1 MGDLKRKAAGI
12 GYTVLAWT
20 RDGVTWHRDHEPF
33 LNRNPIPG
41 TFDHAMSWGDE
52 QILVGNETYIYYA
65 GYERGHK
72 INRFNERHTGFARMP
87 RDRYV
92 SRDADLFEGRLI
104 TKPVILNGNSITVN
118 ANVFGEC
125 EVRLLDAKQR
135 PIPGY
140 DWVELTG
147 NSIAHTV
154 QWGKE
159 LVSIKGKPVRLEFKM
174 KKSQLFGFDLH

>member
-1 MGDLKRKAAGI
+1 MA
-12 GYTVLAWT
+12 
-20 RDGVTWHRDHEPF
+20 
-33 LNRNPIPG
+33 
-41 TFDHAMSWGDE
+41 WGDE
-52 QILVGNETYIYYA
+52 QIIVEDETYIYYA

-72 INRFNERHTGFARMP
+72 INRFNERHTGFASML

-92 SRDADLFEGRLI
+92 SRDADLFEGFLI
-104 TKPVILNGNSITVN
+104 TKPLVLNGNSITVN

-125 EVRLLDAKQR
+125 RVRLLDAEQR

-140 DWVELTG
+140 DWVKLTG
-147 NSIAHTV
+147 DSIAHIV
-154 QWGKE
+154 QWDKE